1 MIFVQ
6 ALLLGIAAGMRTL
19 VAPAAVMLALRIPG
33 DWVAAILA
41 LFEMYGDKSPQ
52 APPRTATPALIA
64 RLLFGA
70 LSAFALVFLGVQR
83 PWSSPQLP
91 WEAAGIGIVGAL
103 VGAFGGMKLRIELSR
118 PGMFPGLAVALVE
131 DAVSIVLAYVAVTL

>member
-33 DWVAAILA
+33 SYIAAALA
-41 LFEMYGDKSPQ
+41 LFEMYGDKSPH
-52 APPRTATPALIA
+52 APPRTAPPALVA

-70 LSAFALVFLGVQR
+70 LSGFAYVFFGVLR

-91 WEAAGIGIVGAL
+91 WEAAAVGVAGAL
-103 VGAFGGMKLRIELSR
+103 IGAFGGLYVRLELSR
-118 PGMFPGLAVALVE
+118 PGMFPALAVALVE
-131 DAVSIVLAYVAVTL
+131 DAVAIALAYVAVTL

>member
-19 VAPAAVMLALRIPG
+19 VAPAAVMIMFRVPG
-33 DWVAAILA
+33 YWVAAILA

-52 APPRTATPALIA
+52 APPRTATPALVA

-70 LSAFALVFLGVQR
+70 LSGFALVFLGVQR
-83 PWSSPQLP
+83 PWSSQLLP
-91 WEAAGIGIVGAL
+91 WEAAGLGIVGAL
-103 VGAFGGMKLRIELSR
+103 IGAFGGMYLRVELSR
-118 PGMFPGLAVALVE
+118 PGMFPSLAVALVE
-131 DAVSIVLAYVAVTL
+131 DALSIVLAYVAVTL

>member
-1 MIFVQ
+1 VIFVQ
-6 ALLLGIAAGMRTL
+6 VLLLGVAAGMRTL

-33 DWVAAILA
+33 AWIAAVLA

-70 LSAFALVFLGVQR
+70 LSAFAFVFFGVHR
-83 PWSSPQLP
+83 PWLNPQLP
-91 WEAAGIGIVGAL
+91 WEAAGLGVVGAL
-103 VGAFGGMKLRIELSR
+103 AGAFGGLYLRVELSR
-118 PGMFPGLAVALVE
+118 PGVFPSLAVALVE

>member
-1 MIFVQ
+1 MIFLQ
-6 ALLLGIAAGMRTL
+6 AFLLGIAAGMRTL
-19 VAPAAVMLALRIPG
+19 VAPAAVMIALRVPG
-33 DWVAAILA
+33 QWIAALLA

-52 APPRTATPALIA
+52 APPRTAAPALAA

-91 WEAAGIGIVGAL
+91 WEAAAVGLVGAL
-103 VGAFGGMKLRIELSR
+103 AGAFGGLYVRTELSR
-118 PGMFPGLAVALVE
+118 PGMFPSLAVALLE
-131 DAVSIVLAYVAVTL
+131 DAAAILIAYVAVTL